1 MSLCLLLQS
10 RQCGCRGNTA
20 RAPCYY
26 QKGVI
31 TWLSLSETL
40 PDVARSPSLTL
51 DFHPPTGQKT
61 TAQQWGKLVC
71 ENIRDRCWR
80 IYAVVVVI
88 SARIE
93 IPTFSFFFFFSPPYA
108 SSTSE
113 VLFVLQLSLLRQ
125 PFSCAILPD
134 PFAVG
139 GAAWDLPTFQTVAPF
154 FFFFFKLPR
163 DPTVPSLIRRS
174 PYPTQHV
181 L

>member
-1 MSLCLLLQS
+1 M
-10 RQCGCRGNTA
+10 
-20 RAPCYY
+20 
-26 QKGVI
+26 I

-93 IPTFSFFFFFSPPYA
+93 IPTFSFFFFFPSPYA

-125 PFSCAILPD
+125 PFSGAILPD

-154 FFFFFKLPR
+154 FFFFLNSHEIQLSR
-163 DPTVPSLIRRS
+163 PSSADLHI
-174 PYPTQHV
+174 QHNTFYDASSGEAHNRGAGQQV
-181 L
+181 RLGR